1 MEEVEFKKNPDAEM
15 EADDGNDTGEASESR
30 TPRWPTGIRDSLNFT
45 DLKGSFNAKSW
56 TKVLLGMEGKRGRD
70 DEIARLA
77 ALELGE
83 TNLKG
88 RPRNPHRALEL
99 CGVIK
104 PEGGVTRLAKLG
116 RILHDLA
123 DENGLRRHVAREA
136 LAFLCRFQSDNPVNR
151 KEWPPGCRVHPYW
164 MVLRAACLLDFKL
177 HWDEV
182 NREIM
187 RVMSDEDIDSVVTRI
202 AKARREPGYA
212 EWIGSPV
219 DDEGYLAARTWP
231 AGSHAPQNK
240 SPVSQLKDQRFT
252 PFLKLAGF
260 GELLL
265 ESPGNT
271 GDGWWTV
278 PEDVRNIVERTVAVQ
293 PQHIDLAGKDEWI
306 EWLYEGN
313 VVTKFDVEEIC
324 PPAEEPIGEVTP
336 IHELT
341 LGKLK
346 AAIATYAPDLR
357 YSDHL
362 LASIVAS
369 VRSGDGK
376 NFIILRGISGTGKSK
391 LVSALASAVYQIA
404 NPVRPF
410 FHQIEVRPDWTDV
423 SNVLGY
429 ADPVKGEYVRP
440 RFMQALEAANA
451 EYRLRGKNAYPIF
464 VCLDEMNLAPIEH
477 YLADC
482 LSAMES
488 GFDIDHG
495 ILENGVL
502 KTISWPPNL
511 FMFGTINVDETTAEI
526 SDKVLDRAQV
536 IDTSDIE
543 IEGPLTEWLEATAH
557 LSAGDKTLIAS
568 TLIAVWKS
576 LRDVHRHFG
585 FRTTKAMVRFIDE
598 AVASSD
604 GILDAVSALDVQL
617 AQKVLVKLRG
627 EGDQWSAT
635 LNSMKATISKLEG
648 NSRSI
653 KIIERMISDHGKL
666 GSFQFWE

>member
-1 MEEVEFKKNPDAEM
+1 MEEVEFNKDPNEEM
-15 EADDGNDTGEASESR
+15 DADDGDVTDESSESS
-30 TPRWPTGIRDSLNFT
+30 TSRWPTGIRDSLNFT
-45 DLKGSFNAKSW
+45 DLQGSFNAKSW

-77 ALELGE
+77 ASELGE
-83 TNLKG
+83 TNLTG

-104 PEGGVTRLAKLG
+104 PEVGVTRLAKLG

-123 DENGLRRHVAREA
+123 DKNGLRRHVAREA

-151 KEWPPGCRVHPYW
+151 REWPPGCSVHPYW

-187 RVMSDEDIDSVVTRI
+187 RTMRDENIDDVVTRI
-202 AKARREPGYA
+202 AEARSQSGYSA
-212 EWIGSPV
+212 WIGSSI
-219 DDEGYLAARTWP
+219 DDQGYLAARTWP
-231 AGSHAPQNK
+231 AGTNAPKNK
-240 SPVSQLKDQRFT
+240 NPVSQLKDQRFT

-271 GDGWWTV
+271 GNGWWTV
-278 PEDVRNIVERTVAVQ
+278 PEDVRDIVEQMVAVQ
-293 PQHIDLAGKDEWI
+293 PKHVEMEDKDEWI

-313 VVTKFDVEEIC
+313 VVAHFNAAQNSSPVED
-324 PPAEEPIGEVTP
+324 PPGQFTAIR
-336 IHELT
+336 ELT

-346 AAIATYAPDLR
+346 AAIATYVPDLR
-357 YSDHL
+357 YSDDL
-362 LASIVAS
+362 LAAIVAS

-376 NFIILRGISGTGKSK
+376 NFVILRGISGTGKSK
-391 LVSALASAVYQIA
+391 LVSALASAVYQTPIPA
-404 NPVRPF
+404 RPF

-440 RFMQALEAANA
+440 RFMQALEAADA
-451 EYRLRGKNAYPIF
+451 EFRLRGQNAFPVF

-495 ILENGVL
+495 ILENGTL
-502 KTISWPPNL
+502 KAIRWPPNIFL
-511 FMFGTINVDETTAEI
+511 FGTINVDETTAEI

-543 IEGPLTEWLEATAH
+543 IEGPLTEWLHATTH
-557 LSAGDKTLIAS
+557 LSADDRALIAS
-568 TLIAVWKS
+568 TLIVVWES

-585 FRTTKAMVRFIDE
+585 FRTAKAIVRFIDE

-604 GILDAVSALDVQL
+604 GILDAAAALDAQL

-635 LNSMKATISKLEG
+635 LNSIKATISKLPK
-648 NSRSI
+648 NSRSL
-653 KIIERMISDHGKL
+653 KILERMISDHGKL

>member
-1 MEEVEFKKNPDAEM
+1 MEEAELNKYLTEDIDA
-15 EADDGNDTGEASESR
+15 ADDEESSEILTS
-30 TPRWPTGIRDSLNFT
+30 RWPTGIRDSLNFT
-45 DLKGSFNAKSW
+45 AIQGNFNAKSW
-56 TKVLLGMEGKRGRD
+56 TKVLLGMDGKRGRD
-70 DEIARLA
+70 DEVALST

-83 TNLKG
+83 TNLTG

-104 PEGGVTRLAKLG
+104 PEVRVTKLARLG
-116 RILHDLA
+116 RILRDLA

-151 KEWPPGCRVHPYW
+151 KEWPTGCRVHPYW
-164 MVLRAACLLDFKL
+164 MVLQAACLLDFRL

-187 RVMSDEDIDSVVTRI
+187 RTMRDENIEDVVGRI
-202 AKARREPGYA
+202 ADARGQPGYS
-212 EWIGSPV
+212 EWIGSS
-219 DDEGYLAARTWP
+219 DDGEGYLAARTWP
-231 AGSHAPQNK
+231 AGTSAPKNK
-240 SPVSQLKDQRFT
+240 KPVSQLKDQRFT

-278 PEDVRNIVERTVAVQ
+278 PEDVRDIVKQTVAVR
-293 PQHIDLAGKDEWI
+293 PQHVEMEDRNEWI

-313 VVTKFDVEEIC
+313 VVAQFDGAQLTTSVESL
-324 PPAEEPIGEVTP
+324 PGEFTP
-336 IHELT
+336 IQELT

-346 AAIATYAPDLR
+346 AAIATYAPDLK
-357 YSDHL
+357 YSDDL
-362 LASIVAS
+362 LAAIVAS

-376 NFIILRGISGTGKSK
+376 NFVILRGISGTGKSK
-391 LVSALASAVYQIA
+391 LVSALASAVYQTPI
-404 NPVRPF
+404 PTRPF

-429 ADPVKGEYVRP
+429 ADPIKGEYVRP
-440 RFMQALEAANA
+440 RFMQALEAADA
-451 EYRLRGKNAYPIF
+451 EFRVRGQSAFPVF
-464 VCLDEMNLAPIEH
+464 VCLDEMNLAPVEH

-495 ILENGVL
+495 ILENGTL
-502 KTISWPPNL
+502 KAIRWPPNMFL
-511 FMFGTINVDETTAEI
+511 FGTINVDETTAEI

-543 IEGPLTEWLEATAH
+543 IDGALTEWLHATKH
-557 LSAGDKTLIAS
+557 LSDGDKALITLTLIS
-568 TLIAVWKS
+568 VWES
-576 LRDVHRHFG
+576 LRNVHRHFG
-585 FRTTKAMVRFIDE
+585 FRTAKAIVRFIDE

-604 GILDAVSALDVQL
+604 GILDAAAALDTQL

-627 EGDQWSAT
+627 EGDQWSTT
-635 LNSMKATISKLEG
+635 LNSIRGTILKLPK
-648 NSRSI
+648 NSRSL
-653 KIIERMISDHGKL
+653 KIVERMISDHGKL